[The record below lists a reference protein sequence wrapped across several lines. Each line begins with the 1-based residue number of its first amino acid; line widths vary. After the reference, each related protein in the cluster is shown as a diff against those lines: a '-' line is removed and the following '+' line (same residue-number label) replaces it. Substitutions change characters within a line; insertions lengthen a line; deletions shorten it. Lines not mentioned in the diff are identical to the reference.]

1 MINGSYT
8 TNRRGT
14 ALCEDVNARNG
25 TATTGSTDA
34 RRNLETSSKLKM
46 LERGPRPLNVQRL
59 QVLHQHSLP
68 LSQTH
73 TKVATK
79 ENRKAKVSS
88 RAKARADTME
98 ESTRNPHAMVMGL
111 LP

>member
-1 MINGSYT
+1 M
-8 TNRRGT
+8 R
-14 ALCEDVNARNG
+14 EDVNARNG
-25 TATTGSTDA
+25 TATTGSTNA
-34 RRNLETSSKLKM
+34 RRNLEIPSKLNT
-46 LERGPRPLNVQRL
+46 LERGPRPLNAQRL

-88 RAKARADTME
+88 KAKARPDTME
-98 ESTRNPHAMVMGL
+98 ESMKNPHAMMMGL